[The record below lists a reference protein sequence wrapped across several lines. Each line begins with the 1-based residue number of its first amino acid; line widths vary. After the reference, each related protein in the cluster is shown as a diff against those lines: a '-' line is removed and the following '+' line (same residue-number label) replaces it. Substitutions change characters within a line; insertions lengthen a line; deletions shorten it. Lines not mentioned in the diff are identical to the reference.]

1 MALGVAAKAGGKGVK
16 AVGRYIRANP
26 GGAFNALQ
34 GGLSINNRVKQ
45 GESFMGAAAKE
56 GLQMVMWKTNPG
68 IMAGIQGAQMA
79 YSGTKAAYQFRRRK
93 HDSIVQGLE
102 SAAGNTVGGGYMDTN
117 AAATM
122 RQAAVQQIQGNK
134 MNARSALGG
143 EARIFAGN
151 AGYG

>member
-1 MALGVAAKAGGKGVK
+1 MALGVAAKAGSKGVQ
-16 AVGRYIRANP
+16 AIGRYIRANP
-26 GGAFNALQ
+26 GGAINAVQ
-34 GGLSINNRVKQ
+34 GGLSINSRVKR
-45 GESFMGAAAKE
+45 GDSFMGAVAKE
-56 GLQMVMWKTNPG
+56 GANMAMWATNPG
-68 IMAGIQGAQMA
+68 IMMGIQGAQMA

-151 AGYG
+151 AGYS